1 MLTRSNYHQ
10 EKRDNI
16 KQLAMDVI
24 DELMEM
30 TVHFKAYLKEP
41 TKETKQFILKN
52 ENYVD
57 KNEKK
62 IESYILEIISLQQ
75 LDIHEIKWL
84 LTMNRIIRELERV
97 GDQLTNIITFSNVL
111 DAEFLR
117 PKIKP
122 FFEYQREMMQWLK
135 EGITSDQ
142 ASKLQNVI
150 EHDQHI
156 NILNKETY
164 QQFVEKIHEQE
175 KLTESRLKMV
185 IISRFLERI
194 GDHLVNAAKLYKKVV
209 EENE

>member
-1 MLTRSNYHQ
+1 
-10 EKRDNI
+10 
-16 KQLAMDVI
+16 MDVI